1 MIVTSY
7 HILYNLNLGYM
18 YKVSLIILL
27 CLLCSGLSAKTVT
40 VVKTELKSGEENSF
54 TLNETGQI
62 SFSGRTLLIQ
72 SDENAKIS
80 TINLEDIE
88 KLNFSN
94 VEVSDVSQI
103 SDVKFNVY
111 PNPVVD
117 VLNVEVGGT
126 VEVEIL
132 SLDGKIMKRQTVE
145 QKGEVDMSGLAA
157 GIYGVKL
164 GGLIFKIEKL

>member
-1 MIVTSY
+1 
-7 HILYNLNLGYM
+7 M

-62 SFSGRTLLIQ
+62 SFSGRTLLIKN
-72 SDENAKIS
+72 DENSKIS

-103 SDVKFNVY
+103 SDVKFNVF

-117 VLNVEVGGT
+117 VLNVEVDGI
-126 VEVEIL
+126 VDVEIL
-132 SLDGKIMKRQTVE
+132 SSDLNVGTDRTVE
-145 QKGEVDMSGLAA
+145 ICHQLA
-157 GIYGVKL
+157 
-164 GGLIFKIEKL
+164 EKRDVLLRPR

>member
-1 MIVTSY
+1 MC
-7 HILYNLNLGYM
+7 
-18 YKVSLIILL
+18 KVSLIILL
-27 CLLCSGLSAKTVT
+27 CLLCCGLSAKTVT

-117 VLNVEVGGT
+117 VLNVEVDGT

-164 GGLIFKIEKL
+164 SGLIFKIEKL

>member
-1 MIVTSY
+1 
-7 HILYNLNLGYM
+7 M

-27 CLLCSGLSAKTVT
+27 CLLCCGLSAKTVT

-62 SFSGRTLLIQ
+62 SFSGRTLLIKN
-72 SDENAKIS
+72 DENSKIS
-80 TINLEDIE
+80 IINLEDIE

-103 SDVKFNVY
+103 SDVKFNVF

-117 VLNVEVGGT
+117 VLNVEVDG
-126 VEVEIL
+126 VVDVVVL
-132 SLDGKIMKRQTVE
+132 SSDGREMKRQKVE

-157 GIYGVKL
+157 GIYWVKL
-164 GGLIFKIEKL
+164 GGLTFKIEKL

>member
-1 MIVTSY
+1 
-7 HILYNLNLGYM
+7 M

>member
-1 MIVTSY
+1 M
-7 HILYNLNLGYM
+7 L
-18 YKVSLIILL
+18 KVSLIILL

-72 SDENAKIS
+72 KDENAKIS

-117 VLNVEVGGT
+117 VLNVEVDGT

-132 SLDGKIMKRQTVE
+132 SLDGKIVKRQKVE

>member
-1 MIVTSY
+1 M
-7 HILYNLNLGYM
+7 L
-18 YKVSLIILL
+18 KVSLIILL

-117 VLNVEVGGT
+117 VLNVEVDGT

-145 QKGEVDMSGLAA
+145 QKGEVDMSGLTA

>member
-1 MIVTSY
+1 MC
-7 HILYNLNLGYM
+7 
-18 YKVSLIILL
+18 KVSLIILL

-72 SDENAKIS
+72 NDENAKIS

-94 VEVSDVSQI
+94 VEMSDVSQI

-117 VLNVEVGGT
+117 VLNVEVDGI
-126 VEVEIL
+126 VDVEIL

-145 QKGEVDMSGLAA
+145 QKGEVDMSGLSA
-157 GIYGVKL
+157 GIYGGKL

>member
-1 MIVTSY
+1 M
-7 HILYNLNLGYM
+7 L
-18 YKVSLIILL
+18 KVSLIILL

-40 VVKTELKSGEENSF
+40 VVKTELKSGEEYSF

-72 SDENAKIS
+72 NDENAKIS

-94 VEVSDVSQI
+94 IEVSDVSQI

-117 VLNVEVGGT
+117 VLNVEVDGT

>member
-1 MIVTSY
+1 MC
-7 HILYNLNLGYM
+7 
-18 YKVSLIILL
+18 KVSLIILL

-117 VLNVEVGGT
+117 VLNVEVDGT

-145 QKGEVDMSGLAA
+145 QKGEVDMSGLTA